1 MPASSGPVRLGCPA
15 GAQAK
20 EVTVGAVR
28 LTPLRSLE
36 PRDVPAYR
44 VSEVAQYLRMP
55 KATLRAWALGQG
67 DFRPV
72 PNVETPGGVPLLSF
86 VNVVEAYVLNALRR
100 EHEIPLRKGRAV
112 LHLLARLFPGE
123 GHPLADRDLLTEGR
137 EVFVEHFGAL
147 VSAPGGQL
155 AIREMLQAHLKRV
168 DRDPMGRASRLY
180 LFTRKGLDAPSL
192 LREPRLVMMDPE
204 IQFGRPVLAG
214 TGIPTAVIADR
225 YKAGES
231 IADLARD
238 YDRPPEEIEEAI
250 RCELPLPTAA

>member
-1 MPASSGPVRLGCPA
+1 M
-15 GAQAK
+15 
-20 EVTVGAVR
+20 GAVR
-28 LTPLRSLE
+28 LKPLRSLE
-36 PRDVPAYR
+36 PREVPAYR
-44 VSEVAQYLRMP
+44 AAEVAQYLRMP

-67 DFRPV
+67 DFKPV
-72 PNVETPGGVPLLSF
+72 LSVESRAGVPLLSF

-112 LHLLARLFPGE
+112 LRLLNHLFPGE
-123 GHPLADRDLLTEGR
+123 AHPLADRNLLTEGR
-137 EVFVEHFGAL
+137 EVFIEHFGSL

-155 AIREMLQAHLKRV
+155 ALREILQAHLRRV
-168 DRDPMGRASRLY
+168 DRDSMGRASRLY
-180 LFTRKGLDAPSL
+180 LFTRKALDAPSL

-214 TGIPTAVIADR
+214 TGIPTLVIADR

>member
-1 MPASSGPVRLGCPA
+1 VA
-15 GAQAK
+15 
-20 EVTVGAVR
+20 
-28 LTPLRSLE
+28 
-36 PRDVPAYR
+36 
-44 VSEVAQYLRMP
+44 EVAQYLRMP
-55 KATLRAWALGQG
+55 KATLQAWALGQG
-67 DFRPV
+67 DFKPV
-72 PNVETPGGVPLLSF
+72 LAIDTRSGVPLLSF

-112 LHLLARLFPGE
+112 LRLLKRLFPGE
-123 GHPLADRDLLTEGR
+123 SHPLADRNLLTEDR

-147 VSAPGGQL
+147 VSAPGGL

-180 LFTRKGLDAPSL
+180 LFTRKAVDAPSL

-204 IQFGRPVLAG
+204 IQFGRPVLVG
-214 TGIPTAVIADR
+214 TGIPTLVIADR

-250 RCELPLPTAA
+250 RCELPLPNAA